1 MMSKKTKPQI
11 LIVDDNP
18 QNLHVLCNTLAMK
31 GYSLIAVKDGNKA
44 LEALKTEKPD
54 LILLDVMMPDMN
66 GYEVCRNLKQRT
78 DTKDIPVIFLTVKND
93 EEDIIEGFE
102 AGAVDYV
109 KKPFNK
115 AELLARIKT
124 HIELKRAIDEIKTL
138 RGILPI
144 CSMCKKVRDDQG
156 YWNQIEVYITDRS
169 DAEFSHSIC
178 PKCAKEHYPDLKIYD
193 E

>member
-18 QNLHVLCNTLAMK
+18 QNLHVLCNTLALK

-144 CSMCKKVRDDQG
+144 CSMCKKVRDDTG